1 MVTVSIFKYL
11 LFVNTDSR
19 EHFNP
24 VLRSQY
30 NVNFYLLKN
39 KMVPYLP
46 LKKWS
51 EITDIIIY
59 A

>member
-19 EHFNP
+19 EHLNP
-24 VLRSQY
+24 FLRSQY

-39 KMVPYLP
+39 KMLLYLS
-46 LKKWS
+46 LKKCS
-51 EITDIIIY
+51 EITDIVI
-59 A
+59 